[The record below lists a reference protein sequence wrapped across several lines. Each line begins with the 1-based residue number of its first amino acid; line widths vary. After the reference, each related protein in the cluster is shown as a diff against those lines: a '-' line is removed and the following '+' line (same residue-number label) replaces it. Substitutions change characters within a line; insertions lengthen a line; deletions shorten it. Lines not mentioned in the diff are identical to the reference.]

1 VKYCEDLVIKLYP
14 KLKDIF
20 TTLISTSYYPN
31 VNWLEFVVFIRDL
44 DILDSYL
51 TMSAIDRHFIA
62 TNVELEEIDENP
74 DRALCR
80 YEFLEI
86 LVRVAG

>member
-1 VKYCEDLVIKLYP
+1 MDANL
-14 KLKDIF
+14 
-20 TTLISTSYYPN
+20 N
-31 VNWLEFVVFIRDL
+31 
-44 DILDSYL
+44 
-51 TMSAIDRHFIA
+51 MSSIDRHFIA

-86 LVRVAG
+86 LVRIAG